1 MADPPPVHDDVDR
14 AVPHP
19 SRPSLL
25 SRTSAARIARADSSA
40 SSTTSTSPSSPL
52 QYPNASN
59 ALFGHPGY
67 LPGVAQPATERVYPH
82 STESKFQGR
91 PSPRSPNASSTGVDD
106 AGWHT
111 QPQWS
116 GDSESSLPVGPQTDS
131 LRLASKV
138 VAPSS
143 AFLLKTARFKHASVD
158 GNNLVLTGHAGE
170 LIRCEDEVRA
180 DAGEGRCILTPCD
193 DSSGS

>member
-1 MADPPPVHDDVDR
+1 MAESPRPIDDDS

-25 SRTSAARIARADSSA
+25 TRTSAARIARADSSA
-40 SSTTSTSPSSPL
+40 SSTTSTSASSQL

-59 ALFGHPGY
+59 ALFGNPGY
-67 LPGVAQPATERVYPH
+67 LPGVAQPASERVYPH
-82 STESKFQGR
+82 STESKFHGR
-91 PSPRSPNASSTGVDD
+91 PSPRSPNASSTGVDE
-106 AGWHT
+106 AVWLKE
-111 QPQWS
+111 PQWS
-116 GDSESSLPVGPQTDS
+116 GYSEELPMGPQTDS

-143 AFLLKTARFKHASVD
+143 EFLLKTARFKHATVD
-158 GNNLVLTGHAGE
+158 GNNLVLTGPAGE

-180 DAGEGRCILTPCD
+180 DVGEAVYLDPLRWQQC
-193 DSSGS
+193 S